1 LASHVAAPCGLK
13 RKKVRKAVPLFVIGQ
28 ITSKL
33 LMIEVF
39 SSDEYLVIIH

>member
-1 LASHVAAPCGLK
+1 
-13 RKKVRKAVPLFVIGQ
+13 VIGQ
-28 ITSKL
+28 IASKL